1 MAKIYSVKVTNSSKI
16 SQSIKIANP
25 GKGEAVIIRAESG
38 DKFQLIEEQSANSPH
53 KVFVKRVE
61 DNLHV
66 LFEEGNIQKPDL
78 IIEKYYS
85 DDTHA
90 LIGGPQSGSLNN
102 YIADVSEQTI
112 TTAQI
117 ASDNVSDWF
126 YLPHDNNAGL
136 LWGFLGAGLTAGL
149 ALSGSSDHN
158 DAPTTKTVNLDA
170 VNEDS
175 GTIII
180 TQAQLISQASD
191 ANNDVLRVRNLSASI
206 GTIVDNGDGT
216 WTLTL
221 PHDYNGDINLNYII
235 DDGHGGTVTGTATQ
249 KVAPVSDIV
258 ADEVTA
264 TEDEPLTSD
273 VLANDTF

>member
-61 DNLHV
+61 DNLYV

-90 LIGGPQSGSLNN
+90 LIGGPESGSLNN
-102 YIADVSEQTI
+102 YIANVSEQTI

-126 YLPHDNNAGL
+126 Y
-136 LWGFLGAGLTAGL
+136 
-149 ALSGSSDHN
+149 
-158 DAPTTKTVNLDA
+158 
-170 VNEDS
+170 
-175 GTIII
+175 
-180 TQAQLISQASD
+180 
-191 ANNDVLRVRNLSASI
+191 
-206 GTIVDNGDGT
+206 
-216 WTLTL
+216 
-221 PHDYNGDINLNYII
+221 
-235 DDGHGGTVTGTATQ
+235 
-249 KVAPVSDIV
+249 
-258 ADEVTA
+258 
-264 TEDEPLTSD
+264 
-273 VLANDTF
+273 